1 MSTPGFSGFS
11 TPRRRPTTP
20 GRRDHILPSFNSPA
34 SAKLSRLLESTPLEE
49 LPQEALPTDYD
60 PPRVWFQRDEDKRQ
74 NSEFTRRVDEMVTE
88 LKRLLRER
96 RLEHEHQVQ
105 EALERETRMARD
117 MESLETEHRGVLDAL
132 KDELGAEDELS
143 RMVGKLQVTE
153 KSSREAVARL
163 VKRKEELEV
172 VLAGKQRV
180 VDERREVIRVQREKN
195 VPELKFFEER
205 MGLTVV
211 GGGTPSLLSFVF
223 TLISLSD
230 PQRPFT
236 ITLDLS
242 QREYQATHCSP
253 RLDGL
258 SAHMEWLN
266 TTRDFHGFLK
276 RIRHDFSTLYNE
288 TI

>member
-34 SAKLSRLLESTPLEE
+34 SAKLSRLLESTPLDE
-49 LPQEALPTDYD
+49 LPQEPLPTDYD

-74 NSEFTRRVDEMVTE
+74 NSEFTRRVDEMVAE

-96 RLEHEHQVQ
+96 RLEHERQVH
-105 EALERETRMARD
+105 EAHERETRMARD

-143 RMVGKLQVTE
+143 RMVGKLQVAE

-163 VKRKEELEV
+163 VKRKEALEV

-180 VDERREVIRVQREKN
+180 VDEKREVIRAQREKN
-195 VPELKFFEER
+195 LPELGFFENK
-205 MGLTVV
+205 MGLAVV
-211 GGGTPSLLSFVF
+211 GGGQPSLLSFVF

-242 QREYQATHCSP
+242 QRAYQATHCSP

-258 SAHMEWLN
+258 SAHVEWLN
-266 TTRDFHGFLK
+266 ETRDFHGFLK
-276 RIRHDFSTLYNE
+276 RIRHEFSTLYNE
-288 TI
+288 TT